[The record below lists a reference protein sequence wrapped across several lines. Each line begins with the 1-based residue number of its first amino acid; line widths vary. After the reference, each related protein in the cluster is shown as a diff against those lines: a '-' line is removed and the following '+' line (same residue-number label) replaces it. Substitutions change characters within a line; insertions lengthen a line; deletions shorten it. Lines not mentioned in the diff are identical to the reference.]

1 MREGAETEV
10 AGLVVKKF
18 GGTSLATI
26 DLIKRAARRVV
37 EAKRRGER
45 VIAVVSARGHTTDEL
60 LALAHQV
67 SPAPPRRE
75 LDMLIA
81 TGEQQSV
88 ALMAMAIHELGE
100 PAISFAAGQ
109 IGIYTDRQHT
119 RARIINIDPRRILR
133 ELEQDRVVMV
143 AGFQG
148 VDEEHN
154 ITTLGRGG
162 SDTTAVALAGV
173 LGAELCEIYTDV
185 DGVYTADPRLVP
197 QARKLPRIT
206 YDEMLELASLGAAVM
221 HARSL
226 EFAKKYQVPLCVRS
240 SFHDG
245 PGTFIVEE
253 AEDMEQVVVRGAA
266 LNTGEAKLTL
276 HQVPDRPG
284 VAAAIC
290 ERLGRHGINMDMIV
304 QNTGEDG
311 LTDFSFTVAKRDLA
325 ESLAA
330 VQEAARD
337 VGAKRVSSDP
347 HIAKVSVVGVG
358 MRMHSGVAAKM
369 FRALAEANVNIQMI
383 STSEIKI
390 SCVVD
395 AEDGPRAL
403 AVVHAAFGL
412 DREQN
417 NSEPAPGGGADP

>member
-1 MREGAETEV
+1 MGFIV
-10 AGLVVKKF
+10 QKF
-18 GGTSLATI
+18 GGTSLASV
-26 DLIKRAARRVV
+26 DLIKQAAERVV
-37 EAKRRGER
+37 ETKRRGHQ
-45 VIAVVSARGHTTDEL
+45 VIAVVSARGRMTDEL
-60 LALAHQV
+60 LALAREV
-67 SPAPPRRE
+67 SEAPPRRE

-88 ALMAMAIHELGE
+88 ALMAMAINKLGE

-119 RARIINIDPRRILR
+119 RARIINIDPRRILQ
-133 ELEQDRVVMV
+133 ELEQNRVVIV

-185 DGVYTADPRLVP
+185 DGVYTADPQVVP
-197 QARKLPRIT
+197 QARRLARVS
-206 YDEMLELASLGAAVM
+206 YDEMLELASLGAGVM
-221 HARSL
+221 HSRSL
-226 EFAKKYQVPLCVRS
+226 EFAKKYRVPLCVRS

-245 PGTFIVEE
+245 PGTLIVEE
-253 AEDMEQVVVRGAA
+253 TGDMEQVVVRGAA
-266 LNTGEAKLTL
+266 LNTDEAKITL

-284 VAAAIC
+284 VAAVIC
-290 ERLGRHGINMDMIV
+290 EGLDRHGINMDMII

-311 LTDFSFTVAKRDLA
+311 LTDFSFTVAKSELE
-325 ESLAA
+325 ESLTA
-330 VQEAARD
+330 VEEAARD
-337 VGAKRVSSDP
+337 VGAKRISSDP

-358 MRMHSGVAAKM
+358 MRMHSGVASKM
-369 FRALAEANVNIQMI
+369 FRALASANVNIQMI

-395 AEDGPRAL
+395 ARDSERAL
-403 AVVHAAFGL
+403 QAVHQAFEL
-412 DREQN
+412 DRAN
-417 NSEPAPGGGADP
+417 NQSQTDNTAGPPS

>member
-1 MREGAETEV
+1 MGFIV
-10 AGLVVKKF
+10 QKF
-18 GGTSLATI
+18 GGTSLASV
-26 DLIKRAARRVV
+26 DLIKQAAERVV
-37 EAKRRGER
+37 ETKRRGHQ
-45 VIAVVSARGHTTDEL
+45 VIAVLSARGHMTDEL
-60 LALAHQV
+60 LALAREV
-67 SPAPPRRE
+67 SEAPPRRE

-119 RARIINIDPRRILR
+119 RARIINIDPRRILQ
-133 ELEQDRVVMV
+133 ELEQDRVVIV

-185 DGVYTADPRLVP
+185 DGVYTADPQVVP
-197 QARKLPRIT
+197 QARRLARIS
-206 YDEMLELASLGAAVM
+206 YDEMLELASLGAGVM
-221 HARSL
+221 HCRSL
-226 EFAKKYQVPLCVRS
+226 EFAKKYRVPLCVRS

-245 PGTFIVEE
+245 PGTLIVEE
-253 AEDMEQVVVRGAA
+253 TGDMEQVVVRGAA
-266 LNTGEAKLTL
+266 LNTDEAKITL

-284 VAAAIC
+284 VAAVIC
-290 ERLGRHGINMDMIV
+290 EGLDRHGINMDMIV

-311 LTDFSFTVAKRDLA
+311 LTDFSFTVPKSELE
-325 ESLAA
+325 ESLTA
-330 VQEAARD
+330 VEEAARD
-337 VGAKRVSSDP
+337 VGAKRISSDP

-358 MRMHSGVAAKM
+358 MRMHSGVASKM
-369 FRALAEANVNIQMI
+369 FRALASANVNIQMI

-395 AEDGPRAL
+395 ARDSERAL
-403 AVVHAAFGL
+403 RAVHQAFEL
-412 DREQN
+412 DRAN
-417 NSEPAPGGGADP
+417 NESQTDGTAGPPS

>member
-1 MREGAETEV
+1 VGFIV
-10 AGLVVKKF
+10 QKF
-18 GGTSLATI
+18 GGTSLASV
-26 DLIKRAARRVV
+26 DLIKQAAERVV
-37 EAKRRGER
+37 ETKRRGHQ
-45 VIAVVSARGHTTDEL
+45 VIAVVSARGRMTDEL
-60 LALAHQV
+60 LALAREV
-67 SPAPPRRE
+67 SEAPPRRE

-88 ALMAMAIHELGE
+88 ALMAMAINKLGE

-119 RARIINIDPRRILR
+119 RARIINIDPRRILQ
-133 ELEQDRVVMV
+133 ELEQNRVVIV

-185 DGVYTADPRLVP
+185 DGVYTADPQVVP
-197 QARKLPRIT
+197 QARRLARVS
-206 YDEMLELASLGAAVM
+206 YDEMLELASLGAGVM
-221 HARSL
+221 HSRSL
-226 EFAKKYQVPLCVRS
+226 EFAKKYRVPLCVRS

-245 PGTFIVEE
+245 PGTLIVEE
-253 AEDMEQVVVRGAA
+253 TGDMEQVVVRGAA
-266 LNTGEAKLTL
+266 LNTDEAKITL

-284 VAAAIC
+284 VAAVIC
-290 ERLGRHGINMDMIV
+290 EGLDRHGINMDMII

-311 LTDFSFTVAKRDLA
+311 LTDFSFTVAKSELE
-325 ESLAA
+325 ESLTA
-330 VQEAARD
+330 VEEAARD
-337 VGAKRVSSDP
+337 VGAKRISSDP

-358 MRMHSGVAAKM
+358 MRMHSGVASKM
-369 FRALAEANVNIQMI
+369 FRALASANVNIQMI

-395 AEDGPRAL
+395 ARDSERAL
-403 AVVHAAFGL
+403 QAVHQAFEL
-412 DREQN
+412 DRAN
-417 NSEPAPGGGADP
+417 NQSQTDNTAGPPS

>member
-1 MREGAETEV
+1 MGFIV
-10 AGLVVKKF
+10 QKF
-18 GGTSLATI
+18 GGTSLASV
-26 DLIKRAARRVV
+26 DLIKQAARRVV
-37 EAKRRGER
+37 ETKRRGHQ
-45 VIAVVSARGHTTDEL
+45 VIAVVSARGHMTDQL
-60 LALAHQV
+60 LALAQEV
-67 SPAPPRRE
+67 SDAPPRRE

-119 RARIINIDPRRILR
+119 RARIINIDPRRILQ
-133 ELEQDRVVMV
+133 ELEQDRVVIV

-148 VDEEHN
+148 VDEELN

-197 QARKLPRIT
+197 QARRLSRVS
-206 YDEMLELASLGAAVM
+206 YDEMLELASLGVGVM

-226 EFAKKYQVPLCVRS
+226 EFAKKYRVPLCVRS

-245 PGTFIVEE
+245 PGTLIVEE
-253 AEDMEQVVVRGAA
+253 TEDMEQVVVRGAA
-266 LNTGEAKLTL
+266 LNTDEAKITL

-290 ERLGRHGINMDMIV
+290 EGLDRHGINMDMIV
-304 QNTGEDG
+304 QNTGADG
-311 LTDFSFTVAKRDLA
+311 LTDFSFTVAKSELR
-325 ESLAA
+325 ESLGA
-330 VQEAARD
+330 VEEAARD

-358 MRMHSGVAAKM
+358 MRMHSGVASKM
-369 FRALAEANVNIQMI
+369 FRALAAANVNIQMI

-395 AEDGPRAL
+395 ADDGERAL
-403 AVVHAAFGL
+403 AAVHQVFEL
-412 DREQN
+412 DKENKQ
-417 NSEPAPGGGADP
+417 SKTMDTTGTAP

>member
-1 MREGAETEV
+1 V
-10 AGLVVKKF
+10 GLVVQKF
-18 GGTSLATI
+18 GGSSLATI
-26 DLIKRAARRVV
+26 DLIKQAARRVV
-37 EAKRRGER
+37 ETKRRGNE
-45 VIAVVSARGHTTDEL
+45 VIAVVSARGDMTDEL
-60 LALAHQV
+60 LALAHQA
-67 SPAPPRRE
+67 SASPPRRE

-88 ALMAMAIHELGE
+88 ALMAMAIHELDQ

-119 RARIINIDPRRILR
+119 RARIININPRRILQ
-133 ELEQDRVVMV
+133 ELEQHRVVIV

-185 DGVYTADPRLVP
+185 DGVFTADPRVVP
-197 QARKLPRIT
+197 QARRLSRIS
-206 YDEMLELASLGAAVM
+206 YDEMLELASLGAGVM
-221 HARSL
+221 HSRSL

-253 AEDMEQVVVRGAA
+253 TEDMEHVVVRGAA
-266 LNTGEAKLTL
+266 LDTGEAKITI

-284 VAAAIC
+284 VAAVIC
-290 ERLGRHGINMDMIV
+290 EGLDRHGINMDMIV

-311 LTDFSFTVAKRDLA
+311 LTDFSFTVTKSTLE

-330 VQEAARD
+330 VEEAARE
-337 VGAKRVSSDP
+337 VGAKRFSSDP

-369 FRALAEANVNIQMI
+369 FRALAAANVNIQMI
-383 STSEIKI
+383 TTSEIKI
-390 SCVVD
+390 SCIVD
-395 AEDGPRAL
+395 ADDGERAL
-403 AVVHAAFGL
+403 ATVHQAFEL
-412 DREQN
+412 DKLNGSDGEGD
-417 NSEPAPGGGADP
+417 SDTGPLT

>member
-1 MREGAETEV
+1 MGFIV
-10 AGLVVKKF
+10 QKF
-18 GGTSLATI
+18 GGTSLASV
-26 DLIKRAARRVV
+26 DLIKQAAERVV
-37 EAKRRGER
+37 ETKRRGHQ
-45 VIAVVSARGHTTDEL
+45 VIAVVSARGHMTDEL
-60 LALAHQV
+60 LALAREV
-67 SPAPPRRE
+67 SEAPPRRE

-88 ALMAMAIHELGE
+88 ALMAMAINELGE

-119 RARIINIDPRRILR
+119 RARIINIDPRRILQ
-133 ELEQDRVVMV
+133 ELEQNRVVIV

-185 DGVYTADPRLVP
+185 DGVYTADPQVVP
-197 QARKLPRIT
+197 QARRLARVS
-206 YDEMLELASLGAAVM
+206 YDEMLELASLGAGVM
-221 HARSL
+221 HSRSL
-226 EFAKKYQVPLCVRS
+226 EFAKKYRVPLCVRS

-245 PGTFIVEE
+245 PGTLIVEE
-253 AEDMEQVVVRGAA
+253 TGDMEQVVVRGAA
-266 LNTGEAKLTL
+266 LNTDEAKITL

-284 VAAAIC
+284 VAAVIC
-290 ERLGRHGINMDMIV
+290 ERLDRHGINMDMII

-311 LTDFSFTVAKRDLA
+311 LTDFSFTVAKSELE
-325 ESLAA
+325 ESLTA
-330 VQEAARD
+330 VEEAARD
-337 VGAKRVSSDP
+337 VGAKRISSDP

-358 MRMHSGVAAKM
+358 MRMHSGVASKM
-369 FRALAEANVNIQMI
+369 FRALASANVNIQMI

-390 SCVVD
+390 SCIVD
-395 AEDGPRAL
+395 ARDSERAL
-403 AVVHAAFGL
+403 QAVHQAFEL
-412 DREQN
+412 DRAN
-417 NSEPAPGGGADP
+417 NQSQTDNTAGPPS

>member
-1 MREGAETEV
+1 MGFIV
-10 AGLVVKKF
+10 QKF
-18 GGTSLATI
+18 GGTSLASV
-26 DLIKRAARRVV
+26 DLIKQAAERVV
-37 EAKRRGER
+37 ETKRRGHQ
-45 VIAVVSARGHTTDEL
+45 VIAVLSARGRMTDEL
-60 LALAHQV
+60 LALAREV
-67 SPAPPRRE
+67 SEAPPRRE

-119 RARIINIDPRRILR
+119 RARIINIDPRRILQ
-133 ELEQDRVVMV
+133 ELEQDRVVIV

-185 DGVYTADPRLVP
+185 DGVYTADPQVVP
-197 QARKLPRIT
+197 QARRLARVS
-206 YDEMLELASLGAAVM
+206 YDEMLELASLGAGVM
-221 HARSL
+221 HSRSL
-226 EFAKKYQVPLCVRS
+226 EFAKKYRVPICVRS
-240 SFHDG
+240 SFQDG

-253 AEDMEQVVVRGAA
+253 TDDMEQVVVRGAA
-266 LNTGEAKLTL
+266 LNTDEAKLTL

-284 VAAAIC
+284 VAADIC
-290 ERLGRHGINMDMIV
+290 EGLDRQGINMDMIV

-311 LTDFSFTVAKRDLA
+311 LTDFSFTVAKSGLA
-325 ESLAA
+325 ESVAA
-330 VQEAARD
+330 VELTAKQ
-337 VGAKRVSSDP
+337 VGAKRFSSDP
-347 HIAKVSVVGVG
+347 NIAKVSVVGVG
-358 MRMHSGVAAKM
+358 MRMHTGGAAKV
-369 FRALAEANVNIQMI
+369 FRALAAANGDIQMI

-390 SCVVD
+390 SCIIDEGD
-395 AEDGPRAL
+395 AEKSL
-403 AVVHAAFGL
+403 QAVHDAFGL
-412 DREQN
+412 DE
-417 NSEPAPGGGADP
+417 A

>member
-1 MREGAETEV
+1 LIV
-10 AGLVVKKF
+10 QKF
-18 GGTSLATI
+18 GGSSLATI
-26 DLIKRAARRVV
+26 DLIKRAARRIV
-37 EAKRRGER
+37 ETKRRGHQ
-45 VIAVVSARGHTTDEL
+45 VIAVVSARGNMTDEL
-60 LALAHQV
+60 LALAREV
-67 SPAPPRRE
+67 SSSPPRRE
-75 LDMLIA
+75 LDMLTA

-88 ALMAMAIHELGE
+88 ALTAMAIHELGE

-119 RARIINIDPRRILR
+119 RARITNIDPRRILG
-133 ELEQDRVVMV
+133 ELEQNRVVIV

-173 LGAELCEIYTDV
+173 LGAELCEIYTNV

-197 QARKLPRIT
+197 GARKLSRIS
-206 YDEMLELASLGAAVM
+206 YDEMLELASLGAGVM
-221 HARSL
+221 HSRSL

-253 AEDMEQVVVRGAA
+253 TEDMEQVVVRGAT
-266 LNTGEAKLTL
+266 LNTDEAKITL

-284 VAAAIC
+284 VAASIC
-290 ERLGRHGINMDMIV
+290 ERLDRHGINMDMIV

-311 LTDFSFTVAKRDLA
+311 LTDFSFTVAKSELQ

-330 VQEAARD
+330 VEEAARD
-337 VGAKRVSSDP
+337 VGAKRISSDP
-347 HIAKVSVVGVG
+347 DIVKVSVVGVG
-358 MRMHSGVAAKM
+358 MRMHSGVASKM

-395 AEDGPRAL
+395 AADAQRAL
-403 AVVHAAFGL
+403 ASVHQVFEL
-412 DREQN
+412 DKETDG
-417 NSEPAPGGGADP
+417 SEAPDSTGPVP

>member
-1 MREGAETEV
+1 M
-10 AGLVVKKF
+10 GLIVQKF

-26 DLIKRAARRVV
+26 DLVKRAARRVV
-37 EAKRRGER
+37 ETKRQGHR
-45 VIAVVSARGHTTDEL
+45 VITVVSARGHTTDEL
-60 LALAHQV
+60 LELAGQV
-67 SPAPPRRE
+67 SATPPRRE
-75 LDMLIA
+75 LDMLVA

-88 ALMAMAIHELGE
+88 ALMAMAIHALGE

-109 IGIYTDRQHT
+109 IGIFTDSQFT
-119 RARIINIDPRRILR
+119 RARIINIDPRRILQ
-133 ELEQDRVVMV
+133 ELEQERVVIV

-148 VDEEHN
+148 VDEQDN

-173 LGAELCEIYTDV
+173 LGADLCEIYTDV
-185 DGVYTADPRLVP
+185 DGVYTADPRVVP
-197 QARKLPRIT
+197 QARKLPSIS

-226 EFAKKYQVPLCVRS
+226 EFAKKYRVPVLVRS

-245 PGTFIVEE
+245 PGTLIVEE
-253 AEDMEQVVVRGAA
+253 TQEMENVVVRGAA
-266 LNTGEAKLTL
+266 LTTDEAKLTL

-284 VAAAIC
+284 VAATIC
-290 ERLGRHGINMDMIV
+290 EHLDRHGINMDMIV

-311 LTDFSFTVAKRDLA
+311 LTDFSFTVAKSELT

-330 VQEAARD
+330 IEEAARE
-337 VGAKRVSSDP
+337 VGAKRISSDP
-347 HIAKVSVVGVG
+347 NIAKVSVVGVG
-358 MRMHSGVAAKM
+358 MRIHTGVGAKM
-369 FRALAEANVNIQMI
+369 FRALASADVNIQMI

-395 AEDGPRAL
+395 AADGKRAL
-403 AVVHAAFGL
+403 AAVHQAFNLETLGGPNDTAASTG
-412 DREQN
+412 RT
-417 NSEPAPGGGADP
+417 G

>member
-1 MREGAETEV
+1 MGFIV
-10 AGLVVKKF
+10 QKF
-18 GGTSLATI
+18 GGTSLASV
-26 DLIKRAARRVV
+26 DLIKQAAERVV
-37 EAKRRGER
+37 ETKRRGHQ
-45 VIAVVSARGHTTDEL
+45 VIAVVSARGRMTDEL
-60 LALAHQV
+60 LALAREV
-67 SPAPPRRE
+67 SAAPPRRE

-119 RARIINIDPRRILR
+119 RARIINIDPRRILQ
-133 ELEQDRVVMV
+133 ELEQDRVVIV

-185 DGVYTADPRLVP
+185 DGVYTADPQVVPEARRL
-197 QARKLPRIT
+197 ARVS
-206 YDEMLELASLGAAVM
+206 YDEMLELASLGAGVM
-221 HARSL
+221 HSRSL
-226 EFAKKYQVPLCVRS
+226 EFAKKYRVPLCVRS

-245 PGTFIVEE
+245 PGTLIVEE
-253 AEDMEQVVVRGAA
+253 TGDMEQVVVRGAA
-266 LNTGEAKLTL
+266 LNTDEAKITL

-284 VAAAIC
+284 VAAVIC
-290 ERLGRHGINMDMIV
+290 EGLDRHGINMDMII

-311 LTDFSFTVAKRDLA
+311 LTDFSFTVAKSELE
-325 ESLAA
+325 ESLTA
-330 VQEAARD
+330 VEEAARD
-337 VGAKRVSSDP
+337 VGAKRISSDP

-358 MRMHSGVAAKM
+358 MRMHSGVASKM
-369 FRALAEANVNIQMI
+369 FRALASANVNIQMI

-395 AEDGPRAL
+395 ARDSERAL
-403 AVVHAAFGL
+403 RAVHQAFEL
-412 DREQN
+412 DRAN
-417 NSEPAPGGGADP
+417 NQSQTDNTAGPPS

>member
-1 MREGAETEV
+1 MGFIV
-10 AGLVVKKF
+10 QKF
-18 GGTSLATI
+18 GGTSLASV
-26 DLIKRAARRVV
+26 DLIKQAAERVV
-37 EAKRRGER
+37 ETKRRGHQ
-45 VIAVVSARGHTTDEL
+45 VIAVVSARGRMTDEL
-60 LALAHQV
+60 LALAREV
-67 SPAPPRRE
+67 SETPPRRE

-88 ALMAMAIHELGE
+88 ALMAMAIHALGE

-119 RARIINIDPRRILR
+119 RARIINIDPRRILQ
-133 ELEQDRVVMV
+133 ELEQNRVVIV

-185 DGVYTADPRLVP
+185 DGVYTADPQVVP
-197 QARKLPRIT
+197 QARRLARVS
-206 YDEMLELASLGAAVM
+206 YDEMLELASLGAGVM
-221 HARSL
+221 HSRSL
-226 EFAKKYQVPLCVRS
+226 EFAKKYRVPLCVRS

-245 PGTFIVEE
+245 PGTLIVEE
-253 AEDMEQVVVRGAA
+253 TGDMEQVVVRGAA
-266 LNTGEAKLTL
+266 LNTDEAKITL

-284 VAAAIC
+284 VAAVIC
-290 ERLGRHGINMDMIV
+290 EGLDRHGINMDMII

-311 LTDFSFTVAKRDLA
+311 LTDFSFTVAKSELE
-325 ESLAA
+325 ESLTA
-330 VQEAARD
+330 VEEAARD
-337 VGAKRVSSDP
+337 VGAKRISSDP

-358 MRMHSGVAAKM
+358 MRMHSGVASKM
-369 FRALAEANVNIQMI
+369 FRALASANVNIQMI

-390 SCVVD
+390 SCIVD
-395 AEDGPRAL
+395 ARDSERAL
-403 AVVHAAFGL
+403 RAVHQAFEL
-412 DREQN
+412 DRAN
-417 NSEPAPGGGADP
+417 NQSQTDNTAGPPS

>member
-1 MREGAETEV
+1 MGFIV
-10 AGLVVKKF
+10 QKF
-18 GGTSLATI
+18 GGTSLASV
-26 DLIKRAARRVV
+26 DLIKQAAERVV
-37 EAKRRGER
+37 ETKRRGHQ
-45 VIAVVSARGHTTDEL
+45 VIAVVSARGRMTDEL
-60 LALAHQV
+60 LALAREV
-67 SPAPPRRE
+67 SEAPPRRE

-88 ALMAMAIHELGE
+88 ALMAMAINELGE

-119 RARIINIDPRRILR
+119 RARIINIDPRRILQ
-133 ELEQDRVVMV
+133 ELEQDRVVIV

-185 DGVYTADPRLVP
+185 DGVYTADPQVVP
-197 QARKLPRIT
+197 QARRLARVS
-206 YDEMLELASLGAAVM
+206 YDEMLELASLGAGVM
-221 HARSL
+221 HSRSL
-226 EFAKKYQVPLCVRS
+226 EFAKKYRVPLCVRS

-245 PGTFIVEE
+245 PGTLIVEE
-253 AEDMEQVVVRGAA
+253 TGDMEQVVVRGAA
-266 LNTGEAKLTL
+266 LNTDEAKITL

-284 VAAAIC
+284 VAAVIC
-290 ERLGRHGINMDMIV
+290 EGLDRHGINMDMIV

-311 LTDFSFTVAKRDLA
+311 LTDFSFTVPKSELE
-325 ESLAA
+325 ESLTA
-330 VQEAARD
+330 VEEAARD
-337 VGAKRVSSDP
+337 VGAKRISSDP

-358 MRMHSGVAAKM
+358 MRMHSGVASKM
-369 FRALAEANVNIQMI
+369 FRALASANVNIQMI

-395 AEDGPRAL
+395 ARDSERAL
-403 AVVHAAFGL
+403 QAVHQAFEL
-412 DREQN
+412 DRAN
-417 NSEPAPGGGADP
+417 NQSQTDNTAGPQS

>member
-1 MREGAETEV
+1 MGFIV
-10 AGLVVKKF
+10 QKF
-18 GGTSLATI
+18 GGTSLASV
-26 DLIKRAARRVV
+26 DLIKQAAERVV
-37 EAKRRGER
+37 ETKRRGHQ
-45 VIAVVSARGHTTDEL
+45 VIAVVSARGHMTDEL
-60 LALAHQV
+60 LALAREV
-67 SPAPPRRE
+67 SETPPRRE

-119 RARIINIDPRRILR
+119 RARIINIDPRRILQ
-133 ELEQDRVVMV
+133 ELEQNRVVIV

-185 DGVYTADPRLVP
+185 DGVYTADPQVVP
-197 QARKLPRIT
+197 QARRLARVS
-206 YDEMLELASLGAAVM
+206 YDEMLELASLGAGVM
-221 HARSL
+221 HSRSL
-226 EFAKKYQVPLCVRS
+226 EFAKKYRVPLCVRS

-245 PGTFIVEE
+245 PGTLIVEE
-253 AEDMEQVVVRGAA
+253 TGDMEQVVVRGAA
-266 LNTGEAKLTL
+266 LNTDEAKITL

-284 VAAAIC
+284 VAAVIC
-290 ERLGRHGINMDMIV
+290 EGLDRHGINMDMII

-311 LTDFSFTVAKRDLA
+311 LTDFSFTVAKSELE
-325 ESLAA
+325 ESLTA
-330 VQEAARD
+330 VEEAARD
-337 VGAKRVSSDP
+337 VGAKRISSDP

-358 MRMHSGVAAKM
+358 MRMHSGVASKM
-369 FRALAEANVNIQMI
+369 FRALASANVNIQMI

-390 SCVVD
+390 SCIVD
-395 AEDGPRAL
+395 ARDSERAL
-403 AVVHAAFGL
+403 QAVHQAFEL
-412 DREQN
+412 DKAN
-417 NSEPAPGGGADP
+417 NESQTDNTAGSPS

>member
-1 MREGAETEV
+1 M
-10 AGLVVKKF
+10 AGLIVQKF

-37 EAKRRGER
+37 EAKRRGHR

-60 LALAHQV
+60 VALAHQV
-67 SPAPPRRE
+67 SPSPPRRE

-109 IGIYTDRQHT
+109 IGIYTDSQHT

-133 ELEQDRVVMV
+133 ELEQDRVVIV

-148 VDEEHN
+148 VDEGYN

-162 SDTTAVALAGV
+162 SDITAVALAGV

-185 DGVYTADPRLVP
+185 DGVYTADPRMVP
-197 QARKLPRIT
+197 QARKLPYIT

-221 HARSL
+221 HPRSL
-226 EFAKKYQVPLCVRS
+226 EFAKKYRVPLSVRS

-245 PGTFIVEE
+245 PGTLIVEE
-253 AEDMEQVVVRGAA
+253 TEDMEQVVVRGAA
-266 LNTGEAKLTL
+266 LNTDEAKLTL

-290 ERLGRHGINMDMIV
+290 ERLDRHGINMDMIV

-311 LTDFSFTVAKRDLA
+311 LTDFSFTVAKSDLA

-330 VQEAARD
+330 VEEAARE

-347 HIAKVSVVGVG
+347 NIAKVSVVGVG

-369 FRALAEANVNIQMI
+369 FRALAAANVNIQMI

-390 SCVVD
+390 SCIVD
-395 AEDGPRAL
+395 AEDGARAL
-403 AVVHAAFGL
+403 AAVHAAFGL
-412 DREQN
+412 DKAE
-417 NSEPAPGGGADP
+417 EPAQSAAGEGG